1 MCWDSSSSSIFQSTL
16 SVRRATFRTRP
27 MIRRALFQ
35 STLSVRRATRSEIMS
50 PDSLIFQSTLSV
62 RRATRHLALAPL
74 VLRISIHALRK
85 ESDKAIR
92 SRMALWLFQSTLS
105 VRRATVKDHP
115 MRWLLLFQSTL
126 SVRRA
131 TILLAAVVDVMLF
144 QSTLSVRRATR
155 QVDHAA
161 IAHDISIHALRKE
174 SDRRAVGRWRARR
187 DFNPRSP

>member
-1 MCWDSSSSSIFQSTL
+1 
-16 SVRRATFRTRP
+16 
-27 MIRRALFQ
+27 
-35 STLSVRRATRSEIMS
+35 MS

-105 VRRATVKDHP
+105 VRRAT
-115 MRWLLLFQSTL
+115 LLRLDVDRQIFISIHALRKESDLKTMFDECFRVLFQSTL

-131 TILLAAVVDVMLF
+131 TVTLLSDVHAVV
-144 QSTLSVRRATR
+144 
-155 QVDHAA
+155 
-161 IAHDISIHALRKE
+161 ISIHALRKE
-174 SDRRAVGRWRARR
+174 SDRMGASQVPRTAY
-187 DFNPRSP
+187 FNPRSP

>member
-1 MCWDSSSSSIFQSTL
+1 
-16 SVRRATFRTRP
+16 
-27 MIRRALFQ
+27 
-35 STLSVRRATRSEIMS
+35 MS

-105 VRRATVKDHP
+105 VRRAT
-115 MRWLLLFQSTL
+115 
-126 SVRRA
+126 
-131 TILLAAVVDVMLF
+131 ILLAAVVDVMLF

-155 QVDHAA
+155 SLAGLEYRA
-161 IAHDISIHALRKE
+161 GISIHALRKE
-174 SDRRAVGRWRARR
+174 SDDSHFEQW
-187 DFNPRSP
+187 

>member
-131 TILLAAVVDVMLF
+131 T
-144 QSTLSVRRATR
+144 R

-174 SDRRAVGRWRARR
+174 SDRPVAGSVPMSLRFQSTLSVRRAT
-187 DFNPRSP
+187 

>member
-1 MCWDSSSSSIFQSTL
+1 
-16 SVRRATFRTRP
+16 

-155 QVDHAA
+155 SLAGLEYRA
-161 IAHDISIHALRKE
+161 GISIHALRKE
-174 SDRRAVGRWRARR
+174 SDAPGRSCR
-187 DFNPRSP
+187 DSP